1 MWRGTSQTYIYQLP
15 TKPIFMYHVE
25 EEFERYVKGF
35 GGRIVS
41 SNNPSLVIKKERSS
55 FGITQEEMAGLM
67 GLRRETISR
76 IENGVINPTLDF
88 VIRFSRNMGATKVV
102 RQLMAHSE
110 LSGEDAFNPNVLR
123 LCFNMPR
130 DHLEKISEL
139 GIKGYE
145 KSRKKALKNLD

>member
-1 MWRGTSQTYIYQLP
+1 
-15 TKPIFMYHVE
+15 MYHVE
-25 EEFERYVKGF
+25 EEFGNYVKGF

-41 SNNPSLVIKKERSS
+41 SDNPGLVIKKERTS
-55 FGITQEEMAGLM
+55 FGITQEDMASLM

-76 IENGVINPTLDF
+76 IENGAINPTLDF

-102 RQLMAHSE
+102 RQLRARSE
-110 LSGEDAFNPNVLR
+110 LAGEEAFNPNVLR

-130 DHLEKISEL
+130 GHLEKISEL

-145 KSRKKALKNLD
+145 KSRKKALRNLK